1 MILELGSM
9 VKLGTMSVA
18 VVFGE
23 HHQGVERRTRV
34 RCDIPRIVACL
45 SRSLY
50 MAVYRIPFICQRIIY
65 I

>member
-1 MILELGSM
+1 M

-34 RCDIPRIVACL
+34 GCDIARIVECL
-45 SRSLY
+45 PRSLY
-50 MAVYRIPFICQRIIY
+50 MAVYRMETHNPATN
-65 I
+65 